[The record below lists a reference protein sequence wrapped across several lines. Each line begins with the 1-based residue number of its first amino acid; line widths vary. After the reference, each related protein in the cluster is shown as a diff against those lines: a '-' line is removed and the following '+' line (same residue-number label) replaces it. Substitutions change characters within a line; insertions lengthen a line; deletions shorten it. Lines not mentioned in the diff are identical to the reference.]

1 MSKFIELM
9 TTENVI
15 EIYYVYYESL

>member
-15 EIYYVYYESL
+15 EIYHVYYESL